1 MTKNITNTTTFANAL
16 PAMLNIP
23 SIEELLRLLVDSA
36 ANLRS
41 YWLTKEKGYVPS
53 YIEARGGEAVVD
65 YKENIDTNIKKATSL
80 FKYAQKLFREEVEY
94 YGICC
99 KADLFYRFDY
109 NSQKEQARL
118 AVEILALN
126 AEYGIIAK

>member
-1 MTKNITNTTTFANAL
+1 MTNIINPTFANTL
-16 PAMLNIP
+16 PLMKQNK
-23 SIEELLRLLVDSA
+23 SVKELLELLIDSA

-80 FKYAQKLFREEVEY
+80 FKYAQKLFREEAEY